1 METITWR
8 TEDLQQGLISHEASE
23 FTSTA
28 RSISAVA
35 DATLAICRKEA
46 HICPAEQ

>member
-8 TEDLQQGLISHEASE
+8 TEVLQQGFLSHVASE

-28 RSISAVA
+28 RSISAAA
-35 DATLAICRKEA
+35 DATLAIHRKGA
-46 HICPAEQ
+46 H

>member
-1 METITWR
+1 MKTINWR
-8 TEDLQQGLISHEASE
+8 TEVLQQGFISHEASE

-35 DATLAICRKEA
+35 DATLAIHRKGA
-46 HICPAEQ
+46 H